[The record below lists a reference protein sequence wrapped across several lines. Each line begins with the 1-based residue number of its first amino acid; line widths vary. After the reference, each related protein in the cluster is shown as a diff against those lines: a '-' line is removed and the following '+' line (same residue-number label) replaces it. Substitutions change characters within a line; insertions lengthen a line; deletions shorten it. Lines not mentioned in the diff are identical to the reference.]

1 MDPMKTGIIIYQARK
16 KLNMTQKELADK
28 LHNALEA
35 NDVEVIL
42 DERDERPGFKFK
54 DWELI
59 GIPYIVTVGR
69 RAAEGIVEFKDR
81 WSMEKVELSLDEAI
95 NKIVEAVK
103 NNK

>member
-1 MDPMKTGIIIYQARK
+1 VIVPVKYDDPA
-16 KLNMTQKELADK
+16 QKELADK
-28 LHNALEA
+28 LHDELAKA
-35 NDVEVIL
+35 HVEVIL

-81 WSMEKVELSLDEAI
+81 QTMEKVELSLDEAL
-95 NKIVEAVK
+95 NKIIDAVK
-103 NNK
+103 NI